1 LNRRTIVFFQITF
14 LIVFALLSLVLGF
27 TCFFSTFFLASCRTL
42 FSEVVNCSKRS
53 IAMDLHAVRS
63 EICSLIHELWLL
75 KGYGSDFSSQLKK
88 HQMIFVVEQVSDEA
102 YLHQLLLSLR
112 RQKEEILLRR
122 TGVASA

>member
-1 LNRRTIVFFQITF
+1 
-14 LIVFALLSLVLGF
+14 
-27 TCFFSTFFLASCRTL
+27 
-42 FSEVVNCSKRS
+42 
-53 IAMDLHAVRS
+53 MDLHAVRS

>member
-1 LNRRTIVFFQITF
+1 MN
-14 LIVFALLSLVLGF
+14 
-27 TCFFSTFFLASCRTL
+27 
-42 FSEVVNCSKRS
+42 
-53 IAMDLHAVRS
+53 LHAVRS

-75 KGYGSDFSSQLKK
+75 KGYGSDFSLQLKK
-88 HQMIFVVEQVSDEA
+88 HQLLFIVEQVSDEA